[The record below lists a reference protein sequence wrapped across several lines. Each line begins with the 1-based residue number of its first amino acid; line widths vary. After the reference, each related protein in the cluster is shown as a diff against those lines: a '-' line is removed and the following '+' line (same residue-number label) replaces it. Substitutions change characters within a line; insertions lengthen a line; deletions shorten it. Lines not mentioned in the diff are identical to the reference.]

1 MKIKT
6 IIVTVLALAALSAVV
21 FFINRPT
28 PPPSGDAR
36 VHQPLLPAA
45 LAEAAAK
52 VKITDQ
58 GKTVLLTKQADNTW
72 RVTSYHDLPAD
83 FSKLSTLIGE
93 LTSAKVEQF
102 VTANPDRL
110 ARLEFKDT
118 QVALLDA
125 ADKTLWSVTLG
136 KNADAG
142 GRFIRFGDEAKGFR
156 ATLNAWLDPEAKGW
170 ADSSLVGIKQE
181 DVARVEIDLPGAEP
195 VVATRAKKEDAFAA
209 QNTPAG
215 QKLKA
220 DKITSVLA
228 SLCSLRFTD
237 TSDLTDAN
245 VTAAK
250 QNQRNVK
257 LTTFDGKTWTIAL
270 GRKPEQKIIKPPVP
284 KADGKTGPAA
294 LGTLA
299 EVAKPAE
306 PAGAD
311 PTKTGGPST
320 VTAPETETIPAGP
333 VYAFVSNSD
342 AQAPINGLMAKRAF
356 QVTDYEFTLLP
367 QKADEV
373 FEAAPP
379 PPPMPPAA
387 STPPAANAPAPSAPA
402 TPPSAAKGEPK

>member
-6 IIVTVLALAALSAVV
+6 LIVTVLALAALSAVV
-21 FFINRPT
+21 YFSTRST
-28 PPPSGDAR
+28 PPPSADAR
-36 VHQPLLPAA
+36 VNQPLLASA

-52 VKITDQ
+52 VKIADQ

-72 RVTSYHDLPAD
+72 KVSSYHDLPAD

-102 VTANPDRL
+102 VTSNPDRL

-118 QVALLDA
+118 QIALLDA
-125 ADKTLWSVTLG
+125 SDKPLWSITLG

-156 ATLNAWLDPEAKGW
+156 ASLNAWLDPEAKNW
-170 ADSSLVGIKQE
+170 ADSSLVGIKQD
-181 DVARVEIDLPGAEP
+181 DVAKIEIDLPGSDP

-209 QNTPAG
+209 QNPPAG
-215 QKLKA
+215 QKLKT

-228 SLCSLRFTD
+228 SFTSLRFTD

-245 VTAAK
+245 VAAAK
-250 QNQRNVK
+250 QNQRTVK
-257 LTTFDGKTWTIAL
+257 FTTFDGKTWTIAL
-270 GRKPEQKIIKPPVP
+270 GRKPEQKIIKPPAP

-294 LGTLA
+294 LGTVT

-306 PAGAD
+306 PAAGDA
-311 PTKTGGPST
+311 TKAGGPSA
-320 VTAPETETIPAGP
+320 VIAPETETIPAGP
-333 VYAFVSNSD
+333 VYAVVSSSN
-342 AQAPINGLMAKRAF
+342 AQASINTLMTQRAF

-379 PPPMPPAA
+379 PPPPPPAA
-387 STPPAANAPAPSAPA
+387 AAPTPAPAASKP
-402 TPPSAAKGEPK
+402 EPK